1 MAVVADDAGTL
12 LAIALLL
19 LRMRARA
26 RSLSLN
32 PFAESV
38 CRCWKPRH
46 LHAFRTA
53 GLACACAMLLRP
65 MRGCSCLLAIALLL
79 RMRALA
85 RGLLLSLFAAS
96 VCRCWMPSHLHLSFR
111 TAGLAC
117 VCHMLLRPMR
127 GCSCL
132 GTAARR
138 CMRMPPCA
146 RPWLY
151 ARTLMQCHRLA
162 YARSLSCLIR
172 GCSCVCTTAGRTDMM
187 RMRPQSCPELHASAP
202 VEHLWLLEVA
212 ARTRRAVHLLRAF
225 ATAHCARDLRGAVLD
240 SRTLPSAGTCDCGTH
255 CARAVCEHERALGLL
270 TATASADA
278 SGAVRRA
285 DHAQSPG
292 ERSCSRAAPDYSRIL
307 VRGIGW
313 IKRTCSLA
321 KQSSL

>member
-1 MAVVADDAGTL
+1 MADVADDAGTL

-32 PFAESV
+32 LFAESV

-53 GLACACAMLLRP
+53 GLACACA
-65 MRGCSCLLAIALLL
+65 
-79 RMRALA
+79 
-85 RGLLLSLFAAS
+85 
-96 VCRCWMPSHLHLSFR
+96 
-111 TAGLAC
+111 
-117 VCHMLLRPMR
+117 MLLRPMR

-162 YARSLSCLIR
+162 LSCLIR

-212 ARTRRAVHLLRAF
+212 ARTRRAVHLLPRGLP
-225 ATAHCARDLRGAVLD
+225 RLRCGHTGYSVL
-240 SRTLPSAGTCDCGTH
+240 R
-255 CARAVCEHERALGLL
+255 
-270 TATASADA
+270 TASAPCAAHPGA
-278 SGAVRRA
+278 S
-285 DHAQSPG
+285 
-292 ERSCSRAAPDYSRIL
+292 
-307 VRGIGW
+307 
-313 IKRTCSLA
+313 TCTLEEWGPPE
-321 KQSSL
+321 